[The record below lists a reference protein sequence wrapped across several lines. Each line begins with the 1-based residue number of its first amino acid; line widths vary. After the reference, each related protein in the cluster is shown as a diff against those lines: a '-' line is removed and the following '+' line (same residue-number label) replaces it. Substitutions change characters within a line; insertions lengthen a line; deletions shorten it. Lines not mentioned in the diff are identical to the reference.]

1 MVNNANSKLPQE
13 WVFIIFN
20 RQLVFLSVTNN
31 NNNSY
36 NTTVQL
42 WQAAILAIKGVM
54 ETFSKRHYK
63 CKISI

>member
-20 RQLVFLSVTNN
+20 RQLVFLSDTNN

-36 NTTVQL
+36 TTVQL

-54 ETFSKRHYK
+54 ETFSKRRYK
-63 CKISI
+63 CKIII